1 MEKQESR
8 VVFFVSD
15 GTGITANTFGQSLLT
30 QFDTLNFEQ
39 ILLPRVDTEEKVQA
53 AVRQINETAKSH
65 GLRPIVFA
73 TLTESRMRHL
83 LSTSNGLF
91 LDLFGKFIEP
101 LELELNT
108 KSSHAVGKAHG
119 VGTPYNKRIEA
130 MNFALEHDD
139 GVNIKHYENAD
150 IILVGAS
157 RSGKTPTCVYLA
169 MHFGIAA
176 ANYPLTED
184 DLETVD
190 LPHIL
195 KPFKNKLFGL
205 TIQAERLQD
214 IRQKRRPDSRYSS
227 VQQCQ
232 FEVQRIE
239 AMYRQNNLPHVNTT
253 AMSIE
258 EIATFILQTIKPK
271 NIRSF

>member
-1 MEKQESR
+1 MEKQQSR

-30 QFDTLNFEQ
+30 QFDTLHFEQ
-39 ILLPRVDTEEKVQA
+39 ILLSRIDTEEKVQA
-53 AVRQINETAKSH
+53 VVRQINETAQH
-65 GLRPIVFA
+65 YGQRPIVFA
-73 TLTESRMRHL
+73 TLTENRMRHL
-83 LSTSNGLF
+83 LSTRNSLF

-101 LELELNT
+101 LELELQT
-108 KSSHAVGKAHG
+108 KSSHAKGKAHG
-119 VGTPYNKRIEA
+119 VGTPYNQRIEA

-139 GVNIKHYENAD
+139 GVNIKHYEKAD

-169 MHFGIAA
+169 MHFGMAA

-184 DLETVD
+184 DLETLD
-190 LPHIL
+190 LPAIL
-195 KPFKNKLFGL
+195 KPFKSKLFGL
-205 TIQAERLQD
+205 TIQAERLQE
-214 IRQKRRPDSRYSS
+214 IRQKRRPDSRYAST
-227 VQQCQ
+227 QQCQ

-239 AMYRQNNLPHVNTT
+239 AIYRQAHLPYVNTT
-253 AMSIE
+253 AMSVE
-258 EIATFILQTIKPK
+258 EIATFILQTLKPK